1 VKKHSILDDGT
12 CLNRDHDRGL
22 GEDVGDLTGYP
33 ERGEMTRREKAV
45 RRGRVS

>member
-1 VKKHSILDDGT
+1 MHSILDVGT
-12 CLNRDHDRGL
+12 CLNHDHDQGL
-22 GEDVGDLTGYP
+22 GGGVGDLTGHP